1 METLNVKKLGLA
13 MGLTGVLLYIG
24 CILIMLIAG
33 REGTIFVFNSFMHG
47 LDTETIIRMDIPLI
61 DTLLGLVVTFVLGWL
76 SGVLIAFFY
85 NISAQSKIQ

>member
-13 MGLTGVLLYIG
+13 LGLTGVLLYIG

-61 DTLLGLVVTFVLGWL
+61 DTLLGLVITFALGWL

-85 NISAQSKIQ
+85 NLSTQSKSQ

>member
-1 METLNVKKLGLA
+1 MEILNVKRFGLA
-13 MGLTGVLLYIG
+13 LGLTGVLLYVG

-76 SGVLIAFFY
+76 SGMLIAFFY
-85 NISAQSKIQ
+85 NTGAQSKVQ